1 MGLFKALFGG
11 KQADTEEEK
20 KKNDEARDFDMYKFD
35 GVKASKMGQFEYAVK
50 CFMAALNIKDDL
62 EVRDY
67 LAHALIHNNELLPA
81 YEQLQKL
88 HEAQPEN
95 VEILVQMAN
104 VTYMMEDYVAMGHAC
119 EKALLID
126 NGDARVHYLYA
137 KACLGQNDLINA
149 IAMLTKAIVLRAD
162 YAEAYLLRGQTLL
175 RMGDKAGAREDME
188 HLIAEYPEQEDV
200 LMLKGRIEH
209 AEGHMDEA
217 IATFT
222 KVIEVNPFSTD
233 AFKERGQVKYDRGDM
248 EGAKADM
255 LKVMEIDPEQAS
267 NVTGEYSAEG
277 IEHKVRQAYSNIN
290 PLGL

>member
-11 KQADTEEEK
+11 KQADTEEK
-20 KKNDEARDFDMYKFD
+20 KTNDEARDFDMYKFD

-50 CFMAALNIKDDL
+50 CFKAALNIKDDL

-277 IEHKVRQAYSNIN
+277 IEHQVRQAYSNIN

>member
-11 KQADTEEEK
+11 KQADTEEK
-20 KKNDEARDFDMYKFD
+20 KTNDEARDFDMYKFD

-50 CFMAALNIKDDL
+50 CFKAALNIKDDL

-209 AEGHMDEA
+209 AEGNIDA
-217 IATFT
+217 ALAPFPP
-222 KVIEVNPFSTD
+222 VVEVNQFSND
-233 AFKERGQVKYDRGDM
+233 DLKERGQVKYDRGDM

>member
-11 KQADTEEEK
+11 KQADTEEK

-50 CFMAALNIKDDL
+50 CFKAALNIKDDL

-126 NGDARVHYLYA
+126 NGDSRVHYLYA

-162 YAEAYLLRGQTLL
+162 YAEA
-175 RMGDKAGAREDME
+175 
-188 HLIAEYPEQEDV
+188 
-200 LMLKGRIEH
+200 
-209 AEGHMDEA
+209 
-217 IATFT
+217 
-222 KVIEVNPFSTD
+222 
-233 AFKERGQVKYDRGDM
+233 
-248 EGAKADM
+248 
-255 LKVMEIDPEQAS
+255 
-267 NVTGEYSAEG
+267 
-277 IEHKVRQAYSNIN
+277 
-290 PLGL
+290 

>member
-11 KQADTEEEK
+11 KQADTEEK
-20 KKNDEARDFDMYKFD
+20 KTNDEARDFDMYKFD

-50 CFMAALNIKDDL
+50 CFKAALNIKDDL

-95 VEILVQMAN
+95 IEILVLMAN

>member
-50 CFMAALNIKDDL
+50 CFKAALNIKDDL

-217 IATFT
+217 IATCREKGYAEPYRARGLPIIAIGLAFDSKT
-222 KVIEVNPFSTD
+222 RQLID
-233 AFKERGQVKYDRGDM
+233 AAEERIQ
-248 EGAKADM
+248 
-255 LKVMEIDPEQAS
+255 
-267 NVTGEYSAEG
+267 
-277 IEHKVRQAYSNIN
+277 
-290 PLGL
+290 

>member
-11 KQADTEEEK
+11 KQADTEEK

-50 CFMAALNIKDDL
+50 CFKAALNIKDDL

-126 NGDARVHYLYA
+126 NGDARVHCLYA

>member
-50 CFMAALNIKDDL
+50 CFKAALNIKDDL

-104 VTYMMEDYVAMGHAC
+104 VTYMMEDYSH
-119 EKALLID
+119 
-126 NGDARVHYLYA
+126 R
-137 KACLGQNDLINA
+137 
-149 IAMLTKAIVLRAD
+149 
-162 YAEAYLLRGQTLL
+162 
-175 RMGDKAGAREDME
+175 
-188 HLIAEYPEQEDV
+188 
-200 LMLKGRIEH
+200 
-209 AEGHMDEA
+209 
-217 IATFT
+217 
-222 KVIEVNPFSTD
+222 S
-233 AFKERGQVKYDRGDM
+233 
-248 EGAKADM
+248 
-255 LKVMEIDPEQAS
+255 
-267 NVTGEYSAEG
+267 
-277 IEHKVRQAYSNIN
+277 
-290 PLGL
+290 

>member
-11 KQADTEEEK
+11 KQADTEEK

-95 VEILVQMAN
+95 VEILVLMAN